1 MHPHCLL
8 LRECFST
15 ELDWF
20 LALLLAS
27 GLVKT
32 DEINKALSELAV
44 DRSQDGALDAFCAH
58 LVETGRITDWQREML
73 RNGQFRG
80 FFYEDYRLMHKIGAE
95 YGMGTFVAQEHS
107 SGDCVT
113 IQIHSPAAAPSL
125 SGRVK
130 HQIIERHNQ

>member
-1 MHPHCLL
+1 MHPRNFMV
-8 LRECFST
+8 RECFST

-32 DEINKALSELAV
+32 DEIYKALSELAV

-58 LVETGRITDWQREML
+58 LVETGRITQWQREML

-80 FFYEDYRLMHKIGAE
+80 FIYKDYRLMHKIGA
-95 YGMGTFVAQEHS
+95 GCGTLTFRATERS

-113 IQIHSPAAAPSL
+113 IQIHSPAIAPS
-125 SGRVK
+125 GRCEHRV
-130 HQIIERHNQ
+130 IERHTK